1 MEVRLFSPR
10 TGVAHVGRL
19 IGTDAARQSFV
30 AQVDDA
36 DVLTHPSSLMEA
48 TLCVGG
54 GASADGSSAADR
66 PPACAFDP
74 TFARRAC

>member
-10 TGVAHVGRL
+10 MGVAQVGRL
-19 IGTDAARQSFV
+19 VGTDAARQGFV

-36 DVLTHPSSLMEA
+36 NVLTHPSSLMEA